1 MCWVYV
7 TVLTGS
13 ANDPTEAPTEPA
25 ETPDPIDALDIVHK
39 YVLQS
44 AYVLYS
50 AVLLREIDD
59 MWLPDKQQKK
69 N

>member
-1 MCWVYV
+1 M

-59 MWLPDKQQKK
+59 M
-69 N
+69 